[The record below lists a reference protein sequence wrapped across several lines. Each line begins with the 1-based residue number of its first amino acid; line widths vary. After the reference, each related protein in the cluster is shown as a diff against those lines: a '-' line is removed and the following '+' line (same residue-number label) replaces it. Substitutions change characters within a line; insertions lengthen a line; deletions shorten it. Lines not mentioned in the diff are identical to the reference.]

1 MIYSIFNIAK
11 AATIESIVNYTIDN
25 AIQPFIYLLVV
36 LATVVFIWGVIEFI
50 YGAQN
55 ETKRTEGKRHI
66 IWGIIGL
73 SIMISVFGIM
83 KALLNFW
90 KSV

>member
-1 MIYSIFNIAK
+1 MFNIAK

-25 AIQPFIYLLVV
+25 AVQPFIYFLVV
-36 LATVVFIWGVIEFI
+36 LATIVFIWGVIEFI

-55 ETKRTEGKRHI
+55 ETKRTEGQKHI
-66 IWGIIGL
+66 LWGIIGL
-73 SIMISVFGIM
+73 SIMISVLGIM
-83 KALLNFW
+83 RVLLNFW